1 MLSWRREKSQSRDG
15 ILAALINLLFKGRLG
30 TVPKSAPHQE
40 KTMNAISKI
49 AIFVALVAS
58 GSPALAQSFDPDTG
72 SGNVLELNYSP
83 AAVQPPKAAAHQ
95 SKAAARQSGL
105 RALARVSGSSG
116 NNSTDPASTGGG
128 SVGYNQML
136 LQY

>member
-1 MLSWRREKSQSRDG
+1 MK
-15 ILAALINLLFKGRLG
+15 
-30 TVPKSAPHQE
+30 
-40 KTMNAISKI
+40 AISKI
-49 AIFVALVAS
+49 AIFVALMAVA
-58 GSPALAQSFDPDTG
+58 SPALAQSFDPDTG
-72 SGNVLELNYSP
+72 SGNVLESNYSP
-83 AAVQPPKAAAHQ
+83 AAVQTPKVAAHQ

-105 RALARVSGSSG
+105 RSLARVSGSSD